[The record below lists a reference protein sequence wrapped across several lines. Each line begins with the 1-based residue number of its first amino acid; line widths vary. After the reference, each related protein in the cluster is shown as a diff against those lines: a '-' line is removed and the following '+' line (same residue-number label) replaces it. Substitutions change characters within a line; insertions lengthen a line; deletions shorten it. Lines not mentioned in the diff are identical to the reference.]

1 MTLRPGEAPR
11 SRTTACRLFANKH
24 LARDLRAPERIPL
37 ADIVR
42 WRQGNSAMLGDK
54 SIPCAVRY
62 SGVWLMRGI
71 ALAQRLPADSSAP
84 RTADRLARLVTD
96 QIGQATRRPTIA
108 K

>member
-1 MTLRPGEAPR
+1 MIACPARRREAEQQL
-11 SRTTACRLFANKH
+11 AAYIANKY

-54 SIPCAVRY
+54 SIPCAVRVRY

-71 ALAQRLPADSSAP
+71 A
-84 RTADRLARLVTD
+84 
-96 QIGQATRRPTIA
+96 
-108 K
+108 